1 MSDNLKL
8 ARYLKKAGYL
18 ILGRLPEDGQAFTAG
33 AGQHFVLSSPC
44 RRVEPVPCFSHGASR
59 VLSAV
64 QVSNVLLRCIS
75 PPCRLR
81 EAGFQVARA
90 TGEAG
95 PPQQER
101 GKPVPLCR

>member
-1 MSDNLKL
+1 M
-8 ARYLKKAGYL
+8 
-18 ILGRLPEDGQAFTAG
+18 GRLPEAGQAFTAG

-44 RRVEPVPCFSHGASR
+44 RRVEPVPGFRRGVSR
-59 VLSAV
+59 ALSAV
-64 QVSNVLLRCIS
+64 QVSNVLLRCIF
-75 PPCRLR
+75 PPRRLR

-95 PPQQER
+95 PPRQER